1 MGKSR
6 VGSFRRGFRGGL
18 NSWGLLATVGGHRVE
33 NAESAMGATAQ
44 NLTFDTH
51 RLGLESTYCCRF
63 LHDTGWTAVDPKP
76 PFAARETSAARVQVF
91 GPLVRKTASGLL
103 HLQKKPTHAFSSRL
117 SSFRKRQSVFSA
129 MIFCGVDLMNPTS
142 CSRRA

>member
-1 MGKSR
+1 MYSSFGKLGSR
-6 VGSFRRGFRGGL
+6 TTAEKRPVSSQLSYPDAIANGRCGATVRAQRCHARWL
-18 NSWGLLATVGGHRVE
+18 NSADSGRSRGHNRLA
-33 NAESAMGATAQ
+33 Q
-44 NLTFDTH
+44 
-51 RLGLESTYCCRF
+51 
-63 LHDTGWTAVDPKP
+63 VDPKP

-129 MIFCGVDLMNPTS
+129 MIFCGVDLMKPTS
-142 CSRRA
+142 RSRSA